1 MQRRSYMCSNNSS
14 EGIAMVA
21 TGASGGGGA
30 HHGGGGGGGET
41 KEIEQKL
48 RRANKC
54 YREKLLSYDQ

>member
-1 MQRRSYMCSNNSS
+1 
-14 EGIAMVA
+14 MVA
-21 TGASGGGGA
+21 TSASGGGGAHRGGGGGA

-54 YREKLLSYDQ
+54 YREKLLLYDQ